1 MIRGTKR
8 KIDKNE
14 NVTRINPTVK
24 ASIHNR
30 FDIEVVDA
38 KTGEV
43 KQKAYAENVICQ
55 AYWDFIFDWRNN
67 REATWFQYI
76 CYGSGTGNPAS
87 TNTTLFSAVGY
98 KSATDAKGTYSTTN
112 HTFAESKKIVLDETT
127 AVGVSFTEVGIGTSL
142 KIYTHAMLRDMNGN
156 QIALLKT
163 DTDIFTIVA
172 TVFLNYPKEFG
183 DAESPYQMAYG
194 TSTHTLWWWLV
205 GGGVVNDRRW
215 DDLVPILS
223 KKRPH
228 GYTIAD
234 ISGSLGSGTVS
245 ADAQKKQ
252 MTLVAKRIAV
262 GKQNIYGGARYV
274 ILLSGYEYDS
284 LSYGQQY
291 FQRPFLALMPS
302 SEWIDPSVIK
312 GETVG
317 TGDGTTADFK
327 TKFDFPYNAKVYVNG
342 VEDDTATVEK
352 IGVNCSANCYFD
364 CVDIIDGTIYPP
376 RTDKYEYASQPYLYF
391 YNANHENG
399 VTAFGS
405 SYVTSAYC
413 SNDGSSWTYANRT
426 AISETLQKYKY
437 WRLRFDKSSA
447 SKMTY
452 FDDYDPTT
460 DTSAFTT
467 YATLAKTS
475 NIHFETPPPAGAVI
489 TIDYTTDVIAKD
501 ENHVFDL
508 SLTIQLG
515 EYTGE

>member
-38 KTGEV
+38 KTGKV

-55 AYWDFIFDWRNN
+55 AYWDFIFNWSTN
-67 REATWFQYI
+67 RTEGWFVNI

-87 TNTTLFSAVGY
+87 TDTKLFSAVGY
-98 KSATDAKGTYSTTN
+98 KEATTVSLNYRT
-112 HTFAESKKIVLDETT
+112 AEHLFRASKKIVLDETT
-127 AVGVSFTEVGIGTSL
+127 AIGVSFTEVGIGTSS

-156 QIALLKT
+156 QITLLKT
-163 DTDIFTIVA
+163 DTDILTIVA
-172 TVFLNYPKEFG
+172 TVFLNYPEQFG
-183 DAESPYQMAYG
+183 SIESPYQMAYG
-194 TSTHTLWWWLV
+194 TSKATLWWWLC
-205 GGGVVNDRRW
+205 GIDG
-215 DDLVPILS
+215 
-223 KKRPH
+223 
-228 GYTIAD
+228 TA
-234 ISGSLGSGTVS
+234 GTVS
-245 ADAQKKQ
+245 DLNLHLAKSKPHGKVIDDQNFGSYTSSTVPTVDTAKK
-252 MTLVAKRIAV
+252 TITFTAKRRPV
-262 GKQNIYGGARYV
+262 GEENIYGGARCVLLFSGYYKYD
-274 ILLSGYEYDS
+274 LSGSTYAY
-284 LSYGQQY
+284 YPH
-291 FQRPFLALMPS
+291 FALLPS

-342 VEDDTATVEK
+342 VEDATATVER
-352 IGVNCSANCYFD
+352 IGVNCGANCYFD
-364 CVDIIDGTIYPP
+364 SIDIKDGKIYPQ
-376 RTDKYEYASQPYLYF
+376 RSGTFDYSGGEYAYF
-391 YNANHENG
+391 YNSNHENG
-399 VTAFGS
+399 IAAFNADWI
-405 SYVTSAYC
+405 TSVYC
-413 SNDGSSWTYANRT
+413 SEDGSSWSYVNKSSV
-426 AISETLQKYKY
+426 SETLQKRKY
-437 WRLRFDKSSA
+437 WRLRFNTK
-447 SKMTY
+447 Y
-452 FDDYDPTT
+452 NYIGNFCRYNPTT
-460 DTSAFTT
+460 ANT
-467 YATLAKTS
+467 ATADFPLAKTT